1 MRHTLR
7 MSVPAAALVIA
18 GSLLATGCN
27 NEKPVAAKAAA
38 STTVG
43 NEIDDTVVTARV
55 KSALLKE
62 DDVKSL
68 DLKVET
74 RKGKVQLTG
83 FVDNQ
88 MQLERAVALARAVE
102 GVTSVENGI
111 ALKSG
116 VASVG
121 NVVDDDVITA
131 KVKSGLLGEPNMKS
145 MDIAVLTRKGEV
157 QLSGFVNN
165 QAQVDS
171 AIAVAKGVSGVT
183 KVDNKMSIKK

>member
-1 MRHTLR
+1 MRRTLR

-18 GSLLATGCN
+18 GSLLAAGCN

-62 DDVKSL
+62 DDVKSF

-83 FVDNQ
+83 FVDTQ
-88 MQLERAVALARAVE
+88 VQLERAVALTRTVE

-121 NVVDDDVITA
+121 NAVDDDVITA